1 MTISTRLR
9 WSLFAVLCLAG
20 VFNAMDRPIIAIL
33 KPDMMADFGWT
44 ESDFGDLA
52 AVTQFSAAFAF
63 LFTGWLVDRLGV
75 NRSMHVGA
83 AAWSFAA
90 IAHGWATTT
99 VQVVAARVG
108 LGATEAVQTPLTIK
122 TVASIFEPDRRS
134 FALGIATFLASM
146 GTIAMPFII
155 PGLSEAFGWRGALV
169 FGGIGGLLSLLAWII
184 LARGVNFAIAS
195 KDETPAITTRDDGT
209 TIPAEDAIAVFTQ
222 PAHRSGI
229 AKGLIDWL
237 GGLIA
242 FFDDRKLWGIVI
254 AKALSDMTW
263 WFINFWLADYYRK
276 EFGLSTLELAIPLA
290 IAFAGSGLGALLA
303 GWGSSKL
310 LAMGWS
316 VNRVRKTMMLTSA
329 LIVLPLPLVL
339 QLDSFWPVA
348 VMMGIVMAGHQ
359 GFSLSIFATI
369 TDVVPNAKVARVT
382 AFGAFMGNMGGV
394 AISLIVGR
402 VLDAGFGYMPIFL
415 FAAISYLLAFSWFQ
429 LMLPRI
435 ERNEGAMGSVA
446 S

>member
-1 MTISTRLR
+1 MTTISTRLR

-63 LFTGWLVDRLGV
+63 LVTGWLVDRLGV

-134 FALGIATFLASM
+134 FALGIATFLASI
-146 GTIAMPFII
+146 GTIAMPFVI

-169 FGGIGGLLSLLAWII
+169 FGGIGGLLSLVAWVI
-184 LARGVNFAIAS
+184 LARGVNFTVEAP
-195 KDETPAITTRDDGT
+195 T
-209 TIPAEDAIAVFTQ
+209 DAAQ
-222 PAHRSGI
+222 RS
-229 AKGLIDWL
+229 DVDH
-237 GGLIA
+237 GGYGPILA
-242 FFDDRKLWGIVI
+242 NRRTWGIVI

-310 LAMGWS
+310 LSMGWS
-316 VNRVRKTMMLTSA
+316 VNRVRKTVMLTSA

-348 VMMGIVMAGHQ
+348 VMMGVVMAGHQ
-359 GFSLSIFATI
+359 GFSLSIFSTI

-394 AISLIVGR
+394 AISLVVGR

-435 ERNEGAMGSVA
+435 ERNEGALGSVA

>member
-1 MTISTRLR
+1 MTTISTRLR

-63 LFTGWLVDRLGV
+63 LVTGWLVDRLGV

-134 FALGIATFLASM
+134 FALGIATFLASI
-146 GTIAMPFII
+146 GTIAMPFVI

-169 FGGIGGLLSLLAWII
+169 FGGIGGLLSLVAWMV
-184 LARGVNFAIAS
+184 LARGVNFTVEA
-195 KDETPAITTRDDGT
+195 PA
-209 TIPAEDAIAVFTQ
+209 DAAQ
-222 PAHRSGI
+222 RS
-229 AKGLIDWL
+229 DVDH
-237 GGLIA
+237 GGYGPILA
-242 FFDDRKLWGIVI
+242 NRRTWGIVI

-310 LAMGWS
+310 LGMGWS
-316 VNRVRKTMMLTSA
+316 VNQVRKTVMLTSA

-348 VMMGIVMAGHQ
+348 VMMGVVMAGHQ
-359 GFSLSIFATI
+359 GFSLSIFSTI

-394 AISLIVGR
+394 AISLVVGR

-435 ERNEGAMGSVA
+435 ERNEGALGSVA

>member
-169 FGGIGGLLSLLAWII
+169 FGGIGGLLSLVAWVI
-184 LARGVNFAIAS
+184 LARGVNFAVEVPA
-195 KDETPAITTRDDGT
+195 DAET
-209 TIPAEDAIAVFTQ
+209 
-222 PAHRSGI
+222 RS
-229 AKGLIDWL
+229 DVDH
-237 GGLIA
+237 GGYGPILA
-242 FFDDRKLWGIVI
+242 NRRTWGIVI

-310 LAMGWS
+310 LALGWS
-316 VNRVRKTMMLTSA
+316 VNRVRKTVMLTSA

-435 ERNEGAMGSVA
+435 ERNEGALGSVA